1 MDRQPGVEKDI
12 TNIQRVTLLYLL
24 LASIWIIFS
33 DTFLG
38 WLVSDIAIYARL
50 QTYKGWAFVLVTG
63 SLFYLYLKPRIEAL
77 KRSQRVLL
85 ETKQELHESEEKYRG
100 LINGMNDTV
109 WVIDF
114 DGRII
119 DVNDSS
125 ANVLGYSREELLSM
139 TLQNIDAALSPEEIR
154 TLVGRMK
161 TDRTQLFGT
170 VHVAKDGTKIP
181 VEINSSLVAYKGK
194 PAILSIARDVTER
207 RLAEEKMQ
215 YLLDM
220 LKRTGEMA
228 KVGGWEFD
236 AETLQGS
243 WTEEVARIHDMGPLD
258 PTNVSTG
265 LDFYT
270 EASKQIIGG
279 AINEAIKNAIP
290 YDLELQMLTAKGNTK
305 WVRSIGRPVIEDG
318 KVKKVVGSFQDI
330 TEHKQTQERELHLK
344 EVLLGIRNVNQ
355 LITKET
361 DPAQLIEKAC
371 QNLTETLGYYSAW
384 IAVLNADGAV
394 TATASS
400 GLSDKFEALDKQL
413 QHGVFP
419 GCMKAALGKK
429 QVLIIDTSNG
439 HCSDCPLEHEYSDHA
454 VLCYRLQHNDNLYGI
469 LTVSVPAEYACME
482 EEQYLFTEVADDLGF
497 AFYKFGIETQRRY
510 AEQTIRELN
519 QFNQFTLDS
528 LGANICVLDET
539 GTIIKTNRSW
549 KAFAIANSADLEKV
563 CEGINY
569 IQTAKNAMGP
579 DSDLALQFSRGI
591 EDVMNGSAE
600 HFELEYPCHSPH
612 EQRWFLGKVSPFEGT
627 DSFPRKVVISHTN
640 ITERTQVQKALEK
653 QNSFIQAI
661 LDNLP
666 IGLAVNEFD
675 GGNASYMNARF
686 SDIYG
691 WPEEEL
697 TDVSRFFEL
706 VYPDPHYRKG
716 IMGRIMSDISSGDPS
731 RMHWDDISIQTKG
744 KGKRWVSAVNIPILG
759 QNMMVST
766 VQDVTERKQ
775 AEEDLK
781 RRLGYEL
788 ATVECMRLLIQSED
802 MDAILPRILDIVHR
816 NVGDSRSY
824 IFQNEEDPELGL
836 CMSQKY
842 EVVGEGITRQIDNP
856 VLNHL
861 PYSEG
866 SPTLLAALQSRKHY
880 AHVTEELEDPD
891 RTILAE
897 QGILSVLILP
907 IFSGPDLWGFI
918 GFDDCVKARHWHEG
932 DISLLW
938 VVADGIGEAVL
949 RKSGEKA
956 LKESE
961 ERFKALHN
969 ASFGGIIIHDKGVI
983 LDCNQG
989 LSEISGYPVEELIGM
1004 DGLLLIAEQSRE
1016 TVTKNVLCGF
1026 EEPYEV
1032 IGLRKDGT
1040 EYPTR
1045 LEAKNIPYKGKEVR
1059 VVEFRDITDQKKA
1072 EQAVRESEAKLSAMI
1087 ANISDVIAI
1096 IDKDGINSYKSP
1108 NIEKW
1113 FGWRPEDVIGVSTWE
1128 NIHPDDLSR
1137 VQEVFATILDNTKD
1151 TVTAESRYRCKD
1163 GSYKWMEFTA
1173 NNLLHD
1179 STIKGVLLNYHDIT
1193 NRKQAEDALRQSE
1206 RKFRNYIANAPYGI
1220 FIADKEGNYLEVNK
1234 TACTLTGY
1242 SEDELTGMNR
1252 IDLIAPEFRYRAG
1265 QSFEEVKN
1273 TGSDSVELSCMR
1285 KDGTFCWLRIDAT
1298 RLSETRYLVF
1308 ASDITERKKA
1318 EYSLIEAKM
1327 MAEENSRIKS
1337 EFLANMS
1344 HELRT
1349 PLTAVIGFSDI
1360 LSIQRFGELNSKQLE
1375 YVEHIL
1381 KSGKHLLDVIN
1392 DVLDLSKVEA
1402 GKMELDCEIFSVSE
1416 LLEEV
1421 QRSLYPL
1428 SVRKNIEIDL
1438 MNDVREPE
1446 IFADKL
1452 KLKQIMYNLLSNAI
1466 KFTPDNG
1473 KVSVAAR
1480 QSHDTIEISVSDT
1493 GIGIPENRLEE
1504 IFDPFMQVDASNKR
1518 RYGGTGLGLA
1528 LARRFVEMHGGSI
1541 RVESEEGKGS
1551 TFTFSIVD
1559 QKQAERV
1566 DGKSA

>member
-1 MDRQPGVEKDI
+1 MDRQASVERDI

-38 WLVSDIAIYARL
+38 WLASDIAIYARL

-125 ANVLGYSREELLSM
+125 VNVLGYSREELLSM
-139 TLQNIDAALSPEEIR
+139 IPQDIDAALSAEEIR
-154 TLVGRMK
+154 NLIGRMK

-170 VHVAKDGTKIP
+170 THVAKDGMKVP
-181 VEINSSLVAYKGK
+181 VEINSSLVTYKGK

-207 RLAEEKMQ
+207 RLTEEKMQ
-215 YLLDM
+215 YLLDL

-243 WTEEVARIHDMGPLD
+243 WTEEVARIHDKGFLD
-258 PTNVSTG
+258 PTNVNTG

-270 EASKQIIGG
+270 EASKQIITG
-279 AINEAIKNAIP
+279 AMNEAIKNAIP

-330 TEHKQTQERELHLK
+330 TEHKQAQERELHLK

-355 LITKET
+355 LITKES

-371 QNLTETLGYYSAW
+371 RNLTETLGYYSAW

-429 QVLIIDTSNG
+429 QVLVIDTSNG
-439 HCSDCPLEHEYSDHA
+439 YCSDCPLEHEYSDSA
-454 VLCYRLQHNDNLYGI
+454 VLCYRLQYNDKSYGI
-469 LTVSVPAEYACME
+469 LTVSVPAEYAYVE

-497 AFYKFGIETQRRY
+497 AFYKFEIETQRRY

-539 GTIIKTNRSW
+539 GTIIKTNKSW
-549 KAFAIANSADLEKV
+549 KSFAIANSADLEKV

-627 DSFPRKVVISHTN
+627 DSFLRKVVISHTN

-653 QNSFIQAI
+653 QNSFTQAI

-675 GGNASYMNARF
+675 GGDASYMNVRF
-686 SDIYG
+686 SEIYG

-716 IMGRIMSDISSGDPS
+716 IMERIMSDINSEDAG
-731 RMHWDDISIQTKG
+731 RMHWDDISIQTKD
-744 KGKRWVSAVNIPILG
+744 KGRRWVSAVNIPIIE
-759 QNMMVST
+759 QNIMVST
-766 VQDVTERKQ
+766 VQDVTERKK

-802 MDAILPRILDIVHR
+802 MDAILPCILDIIHR
-816 NVGDSRSY
+816 NVSDSRSY
-824 IFQNEEDPELGL
+824 IFQNEDDPELGL
-836 CMSQKY
+836 CMSQIY
-842 EVVGEGITRQIDNP
+842 EVVGEGITQQIDNP
-856 VLNHL
+856 VLKHL

-866 SPTLLAALQSRKHY
+866 SPTLLAALQSRKQY
-880 AHVTEELEDPD
+880 AHVTEELDDPD

-907 IFSGPDLWGFI
+907 IFSGQDLWGFI
-918 GFDDCVKARHWHEG
+918 GFDDCVNARHWHED
-932 DISLLW
+932 DINLLW

-969 ASFGGIIIHDKGVI
+969 ASFGGITIHDKGVI

-989 LSEISGYPVEELIGM
+989 LSEISGYPIEELIGM
-1004 DGLLLIAEQSRE
+1004 DGLVLIAERSRE
-1016 TVTKNVLCGF
+1016 TVMKNVLCGF

-1040 EYPTR
+1040 EYPAR
-1045 LEAKNIPYKGKEVR
+1045 LEAKNIPYRGKEVR

-1072 EQAVRESEAKLSAMI
+1072 E
-1087 ANISDVIAI
+1087 
-1096 IDKDGINSYKSP
+1096 
-1108 NIEKW
+1108 
-1113 FGWRPEDVIGVSTWE
+1113 
-1128 NIHPDDLSR
+1128 
-1137 VQEVFATILDNTKD
+1137 
-1151 TVTAESRYRCKD
+1151 
-1163 GSYKWMEFTA
+1163 
-1173 NNLLHD
+1173 
-1179 STIKGVLLNYHDIT
+1179 
-1193 NRKQAEDALRQSE
+1193 
-1206 RKFRNYIANAPYGI
+1206 
-1220 FIADKEGNYLEVNK
+1220 
-1234 TACTLTGY
+1234 
-1242 SEDELTGMNR
+1242 
-1252 IDLIAPEFRYRAG
+1252 
-1265 QSFEEVKN
+1265 
-1273 TGSDSVELSCMR
+1273 
-1285 KDGTFCWLRIDAT
+1285 
-1298 RLSETRYLVF
+1298 
-1308 ASDITERKKA
+1308 
-1318 EYSLIEAKM
+1318 YSLVEAKM
-1327 MAEENSRIKS
+1327 MAEESSRIKS

-1349 PLTAVIGFSDI
+1349 PLTAIIGFSDI
-1360 LSIQRFGELNSKQLE
+1360 LGIQRFGELNTKQLE
-1375 YVEHIL
+1375 YVDHIL
-1381 KSGKHLLDVIN
+1381 KSGKHLLEVIN
-1392 DVLDLSKVEA
+1392 DILDLSKVEA
-1402 GKMELDCEIFSVSE
+1402 GKMELDCGIFSVSE

-1428 SVRKNIEIDL
+1428 SVRKNIRIDL

-1473 KVSVAAR
+1473 KVSVVAR
-1480 QSHDTIEISVSDT
+1480 QAHNTIEISVSDT
-1493 GIGIPENRLEE
+1493 GIGIPEHRLEE

-1528 LARRFVEMHGGSI
+1528 LARRFVEMHGGTI

-1559 QKQAERV
+1559 QEQAEQPGV
-1566 DGKSA
+1566 KSA